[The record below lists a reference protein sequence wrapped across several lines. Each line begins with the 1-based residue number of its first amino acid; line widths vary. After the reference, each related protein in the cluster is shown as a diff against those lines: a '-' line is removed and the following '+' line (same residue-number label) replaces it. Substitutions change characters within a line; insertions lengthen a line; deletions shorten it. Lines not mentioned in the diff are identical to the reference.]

1 MKATLQHHLDALHLS
16 SAQQAQFLGRMH
28 FAVTSVAQTG
38 HWLESLL
45 AEWTSPRKVIAV
57 TSQAGRYSLL

>member
-1 MKATLQHHLDALHLS
+1 MKATLQHHLGALLLS

-38 HWLESLL
+38 HWLEQLL
-45 AEWTSPRKVIAV
+45 AEWTSPRKVITA
-57 TSQAGRYSLL
+57 TQQAGQHSLP